1 MQLEQLLESL
11 DLSPFDTREA
21 ALALAAQCA
30 AADKPRALKARHLAA
45 KALGRR
51 DTVAS
56 TQEYQRLLPALRR
69 YQLWDEYLAALDE
82 CGGHAMVQGNVN
94 EAIHQWSACLEEAM
108 VLQNGFFAVQAL
120 LGIGKAFW
128 VLNDFKSAHH
138 YHCLALEFALP
149 LQDKASLAGAYL
161 CLIADMLAADR
172 YTEAGIALR
181 LAHLSVLDCKNRH
194 WQAEYL
200 LFRGRVYLEQRQL
213 ALAEADLTV
222 ALLQSTALSFSWVAS
237 QVEFQLFKLYCLRQ
251 DGQEAAQHLANAEA
265 QAKAIQATSLLE
277 RFAFGTY
284 QQHKAQGDS
293 REALKYYRIY
303 LEYYE
308 QNHGRAC
315 LPRLAQSTAR
325 RLQRLENRIEL
336 TQRKQENAL
345 LCQTLNQQSA
355 QLDSL
360 SRAALSDPLTGLANR
375 RHLEQQLDRLDQQAR
390 LPMSLLIVD
399 IDYFKQVN
407 DAYGHAIGDLVLQRM
422 ASVLQFACRNNE
434 LIARYGGEEFYI
446 LLPQVLFADARQIA
460 ERLCAM
466 VENHDWDSIARG
478 LHATVS
484 IGLASN
490 NGHWLPCRTLAL
502 EADAALYEA
511 KAAGRNCVRWRIT
524 SSGLMS

>member
-1 MQLEQLLESL
+1 MQLEDLIESL

-21 ALALAAQCA
+21 ALALAARCA
-30 AADKPRALKARHLAA
+30 AADKPQALKARHLAA

-56 TQEYQRLLPALRR
+56 KQEYQRLLPALRR
-69 YQLWDEYLAALDE
+69 HQLWHEYLAALDE

-120 LGIGKAFW
+120 VGIGKAFW
-128 VLNDFKSAHH
+128 VLNDFESAHH

-149 LQDKASLAGAYL
+149 LQDKDSLAGAYL
-161 CLIADMLAADR
+161 CLITDMLATER
-172 YTEAGIALR
+172 YTVAGIALR
-181 LAHLSVLDCKNRH
+181 LAHRSVHACKNRH

-200 LFRGRVYLEQRQL
+200 LSRGRVYLEQGQL
-213 ALAEADLTV
+213 ELAEADLTL
-222 ALLQSTALSFSWVAS
+222 ALRQSKALSFSWLAS
-237 QVEFQLFKLYCLRQ
+237 QAEFQLFNYCSRQ
-251 DGQEAAQHLANAEA
+251 DPLAAAQHLANAEA
-265 QAKAIQATSLLE
+265 LAQEINATSLLE
-277 RFAFGTY
+277 RFAY
-284 QQHKAQGDS
+284 DSYRQYKAQGNS

-303 LEYYE
+303 LQYYE
-308 QNHGRAC
+308 QSHGTAQP
-315 LPRLAQSTAR
+315 PRLAQATAR

-336 TQRKQENAL
+336 AQRKHENAL
-345 LCQTLNQQSA
+345 LCQTLRQQNT
-355 QLDSL
+355 QLDTL
-360 SRAALSDPLTGLANR
+360 SKAALSDPLTGLANR
-375 RHLEQQLDRLDQQAR
+375 RHLEQQLDRLDQQGQ
-390 LPMSLLIVD
+390 LPMALLIVD

-446 LLPQVLFADARQIA
+446 LLPQVLFVDARQIA

-466 VENHDWDSIARG
+466 VEKHDWENIAKG
-478 LHATVS
+478 LKTTVS
-484 IGLASN
+484 IGLVSN
-490 NGHWLPCRTLAL
+490 TEHWLPCRTLAL

-511 KAAGRNCVRWRIT
+511 KAAGRNCVRWRA
-524 SSGLMS
+524 L